1 MRIYTSY
8 FYQIRFFPPNLVPLS
23 TAIWDPKWFH
33 DNKSQS
39 YQFKDKR
46 GVLNGLR
53 AEIFNPEIHG
63 NGQCRGP
70 EMCIYTGDKRMCP
83 FLLGYRIQLNKL
95 NFQNVIER
103 FQLLHDTI
111 CAKEHL
117 EDCDF
122 ALIVHEAPTNPCSER
137 DPIQQWFADNGQP
150 IEEWYPLFQSL

>member
-53 AEIFNPEIHG
+53 AEIFYPRIHG
-63 NGQCRGP
+63 EGECHGP
-70 EMCIYTGDKRMCP
+70 EQCSWVNRPICP
-83 FLLGYRIQLNKL
+83 FKANYAAQLNDL
-95 NFQNVIER
+95 DFNDVMER
-103 FQLLHDTI
+103 FQFLADAI
-111 CAKEHL
+111 KKNEKF
-117 EDCDF
+117 DDVDF

-137 DPIQQWFADNGQP
+137 STIQNWFAQHG
-150 IEEWYPLFQSL
+150 IECNEWSKDSI